1 MSKRCHCC
9 VSPSFVDFFEA
20 SSSRS
25 KRGVPCQQ
33 SLHSSFTMQTV
44 GPDPKIDIMPP
55 LNQLLKEQ
63 ESWVDNILW
72 THVAI
77 IVGSDAFL

>member
-1 MSKRCHCC
+1 
-9 VSPSFVDFFEA
+9 
-20 SSSRS
+20 
-25 KRGVPCQQ
+25 
-33 SLHSSFTMQTV
+33 MQTV

-55 LNQLLKEQ
+55 LNHLKEQ